1 MQVLWT
7 EMGLG
12 VGSDLDAATWESFM
26 VQFIRRQS
34 ERDANLFVVVPSTP
48 AQYFHVLR
56 RQANLPYKRPLICL
70 ARLVSTRPAY
80 TIQQLLC
87 TPCTLDA
94 LCMCCLIPTCYD
106 GSCGRAILQ
115 TPHTLPVAFIAPVYV
130 QCEHS
135 YRTLAISRK
144 TGGHAITRNE

>member
-7 EMGLG
+7 EMGLR

-34 ERDANLFVVVPSTP
+34 ERDANMFVVAPSTP

-70 ARLVSTRPAY
+70 ARLAPRRPACAEQHCRAPRVPRGPP
-80 TIQQLLC
+80 TSPDVAC
-87 TPCTLDA
+87 TSVLQMPVHALFFPRPC
-94 LCMCCLIPTCYD
+94 
-106 GSCGRAILQ
+106 
-115 TPHTLPVAFIAPVYV
+115 V
-130 QCEHS
+130 
-135 YRTLAISRK
+135 
-144 TGGHAITRNE
+144 